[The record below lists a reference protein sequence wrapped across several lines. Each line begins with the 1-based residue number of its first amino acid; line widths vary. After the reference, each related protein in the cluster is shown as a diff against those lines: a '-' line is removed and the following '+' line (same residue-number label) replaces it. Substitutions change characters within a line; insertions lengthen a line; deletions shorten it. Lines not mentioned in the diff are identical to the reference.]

1 MHISE
6 GILSVPV
13 LTAGALVTVT
23 GLAIGIKR
31 VKPAD
36 IPKVALLTAAFFVA
50 SLIHV
55 PIGPSNAHLVLN
67 GLLGVLLGWA
77 AFPAIFIGLLLQ
89 AVLFQF
95 GGLTTLGVNT
105 ANIAIP
111 GIFFGLL
118 ARRFMSLDR
127 PVFSAVLA
135 GIAGGLSILGSGLLV
150 AMSLGLSGD
159 SFSLVSKIIFTAHVP
174 IAVIEALV
182 TGFIIRF
189 LMKVKPEII
198 GLTFES
204 RQPLARH
211 MTAVTTLLF
220 ALVLVLLPTRASCHR
235 VNVFAW
241 FDGDKV
247 TGTAYFSSGRPAVA
261 SKLLVR
267 NLETGKEFELTTG
280 SKGEF
285 SFVPEGPGKYEIE
298 LYAGE
303 GHKATTAV
311 LVKPSTEG
319 TGALDKK
326 KPLFA
331 ASADPP
337 LSHQDVA
344 QGGPSNDTGAVQ
356 CKDIGKVVDRILA
369 KRLEPI
375 KAELQRLAMAQNRV
389 TVKDVVA
396 GLGYIVGIMGIW
408 AYISSR
414 KGG

>member
-13 LTAGALVTVT
+13 LTVGAAVTLT

-50 SLIHV
+50 SLVHV

-77 AFPAIFIGLLLQ
+77 AFPAIFVGLLLQ

-105 ANIAIP
+105 ANMALP

-118 ARRFMSLDR
+118 ARRFMDLSK
-127 PVFSAVLA
+127 PGFSAVVA

-174 IAVIEALV
+174 IAVVEALV
-182 TGFIIRF
+182 TGFVTRF
-189 LMKVKPEII
+189 LMKVKPEIVGI
-198 GLTFES
+198 RFGS
-204 RQPLARH
+204 RHHSSGH
-211 MTAVTTLLF
+211 MTAATTILLVF
-220 ALVLVLLPTRASCHR
+220 ALVLAPKQASCHR

-241 FDGDKV
+241 YDGDRV
-247 TGTAYFSSGRPAVA
+247 SGNAYFSSGRPAKD
-261 SKLLVR
+261 SKIVVR
-267 NLETGKEFELTTG
+267 NKTTG
-280 SKGEF
+280 EEFQIHTNEKGDF
-285 SFVPEGPGKYEIE
+285 SFTPKKKGKYEIE
-298 LYAGE
+298 LFAGE
-303 GHKATTAV
+303 GHKATTV
-311 LVKPSTEG
+311 VMVSSISGSVSSQQVE
-319 TGALDKK
+319 
-326 KPLFA
+326 
-331 ASADPP
+331 
-337 LSHQDVA
+337 
-344 QGGPSNDTGAVQ
+344 GPSLPKGQNTQAKTALTAQKG
-356 CKDIGKVVDRILA
+356 DIKNVSCGDLSTVIDRVLQ

-375 KAELQRLAMAQNRV
+375 RQELKRIAISQTRV
-389 TVKDVVA
+389 TMKDVIA

-408 AYISSR
+408 AYISSK
-414 KGG
+414 KGS

>member
-6 GILSVPV
+6 GILSAPV
-13 LTAGALVTVT
+13 LTFGALVTVT

-127 PVFSAVLA
+127 PVFSAVVA

-159 SFSLVSKIIFTAHVP
+159 SFSLVSKIIFTAHIP
-174 IAVIEALV
+174 IAIIEALV

-247 TGTAYFSSGRPAVA
+247 TGTAYFSSGRPAIG
-261 SKLLVR
+261 SKLLIK
-267 NLETGKEFELTTG
+267 NLETGKEFELITG
-280 SKGEF
+280 PKGEF
-285 SFVPEGPGKYEIE
+285 SFVPKEPGKYEIE

-303 GHKATTAV
+303 GHKATTTVVVNSSAENS
-311 LVKPSTEG
+311 KE
-319 TGALDKK
+319 LDKK
-326 KPLFA
+326 KPHFA
-331 ASADPP
+331 VKKDTILPNKNVTHIGPADE
-337 LSHQDVA
+337 VGTA
-344 QGGPSNDTGAVQ
+344 Q
-356 CKDIGKVVDRILA
+356 CKNISQIVDRILV

-375 KAELQRLAMAQNRV
+375 KAELQRLAMAQNRI
-389 TVKDVVA
+389 TMKDVIA

-408 AYISSR
+408 AYISSK